1 VSEEGAE
8 GGGVGGAFD
17 AEVGVGE
24 FEMEDAGGCWNGWGG
39 LRGDDA
45 DGKERGG
52 VAGLLELLAVAATPG
67 EDQVGVAVVG
77 AGDEGDGGAGGEGFL
92 DDLAAEFGGPIGAGA
107 GWGTGHEGVARGAL
121 VLLACRNRGGIA
133 RRPRPDAYDQGEAQY
148 EEKYQQQKLK
158 MAGVNRRV

>member
-1 VSEEGAE
+1 
-8 GGGVGGAFD
+8 
-17 AEVGVGE
+17 
-24 FEMEDAGGCWNGWGG
+24 MEDAGGCWNGWGG

-52 VAGLLELLAVAATPG
+52 VAGLLELWAVAATPG
-67 EDQVGVAVVG
+67 EDQVGVAIVG

-133 RRPRPDAYDQGEAQY
+133 RRPRPDAYTENGW
-148 EEKYQQQKLK
+148 QKT
-158 MAGVNRRV
+158 G